1 MPKLELHGGRLL
13 VVSNRLPVSFT
24 RDEDRSWKAI
34 PGSGGLVTALLPVLR
49 ESGGV
54 WIGWP
59 GIPRRELDE
68 SRYALLRGT
77 GDSLGFEVR
86 PVFLSA
92 ADLRDFYRGFCNEVL
107 WPIFHDLQYICR
119 FEPPYWRRYRRVN
132 RNFAD
137 AIRQEYQPGD
147 YIWVHDYHLI
157 LAAQELRR
165 LGLEAP
171 TGFFLHIP
179 FPQPDIFRKLPW
191 RRELLEGMLNYA
203 FLAFQTRRDQSN
215 FLDCLRVMMPEAEI
229 RRQGPGERIVSVHA
243 GGRCIRTGH
252 FPISIDFQEFAR
264 EAAGHR
270 TAERAW
276 LLHEKFP
283 RRQIILGI
291 DRLDYTKG
299 IPHRLQAFREALKRY
314 PELRGKVSLVQVV
327 VPSRTRVPRY
337 RALRTEIEQ
346 LVGAVNGEFTRAGW
360 IPVHYMYRSL
370 SRPELLSFY
379 RASELAL
386 ITPLKDGMNL
396 IAKEYCAC
404 QVDEQ
409 GVLILSEFAG
419 AADQLG
425 PHSLLVNPYHREQV
439 ADAIHQAFHMDR
451 GARRARMRMLRRLV
465 QKEDVFWWVDGCLR
479 AALDQLEPRRSLP

>member
-1 MPKLELHGGRLL
+1 MSKLDLHGGRLL
-13 VVSNRLPVSFT
+13 VVSNRLPVTFT
-24 RDEDRSWKAI
+24 RDENRNWKGV

-49 ESGGV
+49 RSGGI

-59 GIPRRELDE
+59 GIPQRQLDE
-68 SRYALLRGT
+68 SKYQLLRDT
-77 GDSLGFEVR
+77 GASLGFEVQ
-86 PVFLSA
+86 PVFMTG
-92 ADLRDFYRGFCNEVL
+92 ADLKDFYRGFCNEIL
-107 WPIFHDLQYICR
+107 WPMFHDLQNICR
-119 FEPPYWRRYRRVN
+119 FEPAYWRSYRRVN
-132 RNFAD
+132 RNFA
-137 AIRQEYQPGD
+137 AAVQRRHRPGD
-147 YIWVHDYHLI
+147 FVWVHDYHLI
-157 LAAQELRR
+157 LVAQELRR
-165 LGLEAP
+165 LGLDPP

-179 FPQPDIFRKLPW
+179 FPPPDIFMKIPW
-191 RRELLEGMLNYA
+191 RRELLDALLSYG
-203 FLAFQTRRDQSN
+203 FLGFQTRRDLNN
-215 FLDCLRVMMPEAEI
+215 FLQCLKAMVPEAETAFDDPAPRTVAI
-229 RRQGPGERIVSVHA
+229 QAGDRRLRA
-243 GGRCIRTGH
+243 GH
-252 FPISIDFQEFAR
+252 FPISIDFEEFAR
-264 EAAGHR
+264 EAADHR

-299 IPHRLQAFREALKRY
+299 IPYRLQAFRNALKRY

-370 SRPELLSFY
+370 SRPELLAFY

-404 QVDEQ
+404 QIEEK

-425 PHSLLVNPYHREQV
+425 SHSLLVNPYHQEQV
-439 ADAIHQAFHMDR
+439 ADAIYQAFHMDS
-451 GARRARMRMLRRLV
+451 AQRRARMRELRRLV
-465 QKEDVFWWVDGCLR
+465 KRQDVFWWVDGCLR
-479 AALDQLEPRRSLP
+479 AALDQLEPRRVLP